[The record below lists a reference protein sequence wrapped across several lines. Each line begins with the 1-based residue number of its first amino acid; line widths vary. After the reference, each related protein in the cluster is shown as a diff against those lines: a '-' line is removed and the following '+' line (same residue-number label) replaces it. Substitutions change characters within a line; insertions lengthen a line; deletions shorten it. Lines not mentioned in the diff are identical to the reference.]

1 VAGLWWL
8 VPVALVAIGAVG
20 LIAWSAGWS
29 PGTSLVLCADL
40 CTALYAG
47 LEVFIVTTAGLTITW
62 LALYFLG
69 AAGLYCSARSHSSW
83 RSLLGT
89 VAIGYGGGAA
99 LFCVSTPLSCA
110 SSVVLWLLT
119 ELAQELLQAASS
131 TGRSPFTWSEAL
143 LPAFWSVGTAI
154 AFWWVA
160 RSLVQAAER
169 HIATHDRI
177 PTGRVRLIDLDLPI
191 RPRRPVRRG

>member
-1 VAGLWWL
+1 L
-8 VPVALVAIGAVG
+8 VPVALLAIGVVG
-20 LIAWSAGWS
+20 LIVWSAGWS
-29 PGTSLVLCADL
+29 ATTSLVLSANLCA
-40 CTALYAG
+40 ALYAG
-47 LEVFIVTTAGLTITW
+47 LEVFIVTAAGLAITW
-62 LALYFLG
+62 LAMYFLG

-99 LFCVSTPLSCA
+99 LFCIATPLSCA
-110 SSVVLWLLT
+110 SSVVLWLVT
-119 ELAQELLQAASS
+119 ELVQELLQAAAGP
-131 TGRSPFTWSEAL
+131 TARSPFTWSEAL
-143 LPAFWSVGTAI
+143 LPVFWSVGTAI

-160 RSLVQAAER
+160 RSLIQAAER